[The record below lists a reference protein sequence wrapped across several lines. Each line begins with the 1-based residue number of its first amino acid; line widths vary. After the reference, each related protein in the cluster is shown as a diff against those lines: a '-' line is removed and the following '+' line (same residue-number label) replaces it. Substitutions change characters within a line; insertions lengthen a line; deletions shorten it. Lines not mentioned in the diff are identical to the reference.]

1 MNNIF
6 SGLRVHATCRSD
18 QSAENVGLKL
28 ATDMKNSSEN
38 SFGIN
43 SVGMYV
49 FALCKMSY
57 GHKLV
62 YSYLRCKEFG
72 VHDFD

>member
-1 MNNIF
+1 MHTSTYAICDDKMPTNNVF

-49 FALCKMSY
+49 FAFMLNM
-57 GHKLV
+57 L
-62 YSYLRCKEFG
+62 
-72 VHDFD
+72 

>member
-1 MNNIF
+1 MAEEIHISTYAICDGKMLSGNVF

-49 FALCKMSY
+49 YAFI
-57 GHKLV
+57 V
-62 YSYLRCKEFG
+62 IN
-72 VHDFD
+72 

>member
-1 MNNIF
+1 MKKKVNNNIF
-6 SGLRVHATCRSD
+6 SGLRIHATCRSD

-49 FALCKMSY
+49 FAFFVEYPNL
-57 GHKLV
+57 
-62 YSYLRCKEFG
+62 
-72 VHDFD
+72 